1 MPLTEP
7 EVSRLL
13 AVLINESPLSDLAS
27 RPGNGW
33 LTLVAEATEFGI
45 DGMPEPHRTM
55 VMEAWA
61 ATLARFKAEGITDSP
76 ALVNGGKP

>member
-13 AVLINESPLSDLAS
+13 AVLMNEPPL
-27 RPGNGW
+27 RNMEW
-33 LTLVAEATEFGI
+33 REWMELVGQSMEFGI

-61 ATLARFKAEGITDSP
+61 TTLDRLKADGINHSP

>member
-13 AVLINESPLSDLAS
+13 AVLHNEPPLTGLPYD
-27 RPGNGW
+27 GW
-33 LTLVAEATEFGI
+33 LTLVGEATEFGI

-61 ATLARFKAEGITDSP
+61 SRRATLKAEGITGDP
-76 ALVNGGKP
+76 ALANGGKP

>member
-1 MPLTEP
+1 MMPLTEP

-13 AVLINESPLSDLAS
+13 AVLINEPPLSDLS
-27 RPGNGW
+27 YDGW
-33 LTLVAEATEFGI
+33 LTLVGEATEFGI

-61 ATLARFKAEGITDSP
+61 TTLTRLKAEGISASP
-76 ALVNGGKP
+76 ALANGGKP

>member
-13 AVLINESPLSDLAS
+13 AVLMNEPPLSDLEWS
-27 RPGNGW
+27 EW
-33 LTLVAEATEFGI
+33 MKLVGEATEFGI